1 MATTTRDDNCA
12 GIDAVEFSDDVD
24 LINDGAGLNTDDAD
38 LIKVVQARPP
48 GDGEGEAAS
57 EELVR
62 RYRSLVHSCAL
73 RYAPNYEVQED
84 LVQAGYLGLLSAI
97 NNFEPSL
104 GCRLVAYARPCIV
117 GEIKRYFR
125 DKRWP
130 VRVLRS
136 SQELRGLV
144 LQAESQLTQQLSRMP
159 SDGEIADQLRVSTAE
174 VREGRQAD
182 RAFQSLS
189 LDAPLSA
196 DADAGTLAGLIGA
209 EDPGLDTATDMDAVW
224 GHVGELPEREQ
235 KLLVMRYYG
244 NMTQSQIGERLGISQ
259 MHVSRL
265 LAHALSHLR
274 EQVRDSGL
282 SGYGPP
288 AADCDYASP
297 AAWRS
302 LSSRPPSSGCRPS
315 SRAS

>member
-1 MATTTRDDNCA
+1 MTTTTWDDDYV
-12 GIDAVEFSDDVD
+12 GIDTFESSE
-24 LINDGAGLNTDDAD
+24 DAD
-38 LIKVVQARPP
+38 LINLVQGRLP
-48 GDGEGEAAS
+48 GDNEREAAF

-62 RYRSLVHSCAL
+62 RYRSLVHSFAV

-97 NNFEPSL
+97 TNFDPSM
-104 GCRLVAYARPCIV
+104 GCRLVAYARPCIL

-136 SQELRGLV
+136 SQELRARV
-144 LQAESQLTQQLSRMP
+144 LRAESELTQQLSRTP
-159 SDGEIADQLRVSTAE
+159 SDGELADQLRLTIAE
-174 VREGRQAD
+174 VWEGRRAD
-182 RAFQSLS
+182 RAFQALS
-189 LDAPLSA
+189 LDAPLSTEA
-196 DADAGTLAGLIGA
+196 DACSLADVIGA
-209 EDPGLDTATDMDAVW
+209 EDPEVDTSAYLDAVW

-265 LAHALSHLR
+265 LAHALSYLR
-274 EQVRDSGL
+274 ERVLDSG
-282 SGYGPP
+282 
-288 AADCDYASP
+288 
-297 AAWRS
+297 
-302 LSSRPPSSGCRPS
+302 
-315 SRAS
+315 

>member
-1 MATTTRDDNCA
+1 MTTAHDEDYV
-12 GIDAVEFSDDVD
+12 GIDAVESSDDGD
-24 LINDGAGLNTDDAD
+24 LITL
-38 LIKVVQARPP
+38 VQARPP
-48 GDGEGEAAS
+48 GDNEREAAF

-97 NNFEPSL
+97 NNFDPKV
-104 GCRLVAYARPCIV
+104 GCRLVAYARPCIL

-136 SQELRGLV
+136 SQELRARV
-144 LQAESQLTQQLSRMP
+144 LRAESQLTQQLSRTP
-159 SDGEIADQLRVSTAE
+159 SDEELADQLRLTVAE
-174 VREGRQAD
+174 VREGRRAD
-182 RAFQSLS
+182 RAFQALS
-189 LDAPLSA
+189 LDAPLSTE
-196 DADAGTLAGLIGA
+196 ADAGTLADVIGA
-209 EDPGLDTATDMDAVW
+209 EDPELHSTADLDAVW

-265 LAHALSHLR
+265 LAHALGYLR
-274 EQVRDSGL
+274 KQVLDPG
-282 SGYGPP
+282 
-288 AADCDYASP
+288 
-297 AAWRS
+297 
-302 LSSRPPSSGCRPS
+302 
-315 SRAS
+315 

>member
-1 MATTTRDDNCA
+1 MTTTTRDEFV
-12 GIDAVEFSDDVD
+12 GIDACGSSE
-24 LINDGAGLNTDDAD
+24 DAD
-38 LIKVVQARPP
+38 LIKVVQARSP
-48 GDGEGEAAS
+48 GDSEREAAF

-62 RYRSLVHSCAL
+62 RYRSVVHSCAV
-73 RYAPNYEVQED
+73 RYAPNHEVLEE

-97 NNFEPSL
+97 NNFDPSM

-136 SQELRGLV
+136 SQELRARV
-144 LQAESQLTQQLSRMP
+144 LRAESELTQQLSRTP
-159 SDGEIADQLRVSTAE
+159 SDAELADKLRLSVPEVS
-174 VREGRQAD
+174 EGRRAD
-182 RAFQSLS
+182 RAFQALS
-189 LDAPLSA
+189 LDAPLST
-196 DADAGTLAGLIGA
+196 DADAGTLAEMIGA
-209 EDPGLDTATDMDAVW
+209 DDPQLDTTADVDAVW

-265 LAHALSHLR
+265 LTHALGYLR
-274 EQVRDSGL
+274 EQVLDAG
-282 SGYGPP
+282 
-288 AADCDYASP
+288 
-297 AAWRS
+297 
-302 LSSRPPSSGCRPS
+302 
-315 SRAS
+315 

>member
-1 MATTTRDDNCA
+1 MTTRGDN
-12 GIDAVEFSDDVD
+12 GTDVD
-24 LINDGAGLNTDDAD
+24 AFVRPDDAD
-38 LIKVVQARPP
+38 LIKLVQARSP
-48 GDGEGEAAS
+48 GDNEREAAF

-73 RYAPNYEVQED
+73 HYAPSQEFHED

-97 NNFEPSL
+97 NNFDPSI
-104 GCRLVAYARPCIV
+104 GCRLVAYARPCIL

-136 SQELRGLV
+136 SQELRAQILH
-144 LQAESQLTQQLSRMP
+144 AESQLTQQLLRP
-159 SDGEIADQLRVSTAE
+159 PTDEELAGQLRLSPAE
-174 VREGRQAD
+174 VREGRRAD
-182 RAFQSLS
+182 RAFQALS
-189 LDAPLSA
+189 LDAPLSTE
-196 DADAGTLAGLIGA
+196 ADAGTLGEVLGA
-209 EDPGLDTATDMDAVW
+209 EDSEIETTTEMDVVW

-265 LAHALSHLR
+265 LAHALGYLR
-274 EQVRDSGL
+274 DQVVDST
-282 SGYGPP
+282 
-288 AADCDYASP
+288 
-297 AAWRS
+297 
-302 LSSRPPSSGCRPS
+302 
-315 SRAS
+315 

>member
-1 MATTTRDDNCA
+1 MTTTTRDDELF
-12 GIDAVEFSDDVD
+12 GIDAVESS
-24 LINDGAGLNTDDAD
+24 DDAD

-48 GDGEGEAAS
+48 GDNEREAAF

-97 NNFEPSL
+97 NNFDPSM
-104 GCRLVAYARPCIV
+104 GCRLVAYARPCIL

-136 SQELRGLV
+136 SQELRARILH
-144 LQAESQLTQQLSRMP
+144 AESQLTQQLSRTP
-159 SDGEIADQLRVSTAE
+159 SDSELADQLRLSVAE
-174 VREGRQAD
+174 IWEGRRAD
-182 RAFQSLS
+182 RAFQALS
-189 LDAPLSA
+189 LDAPLSTE
-196 DADAGTLAGLIGA
+196 ADAGTLADVLGA
-209 EDPGLDTATDMDAVW
+209 EDAELDTTADLDAVW

-265 LAHALSHLR
+265 LAHALGYLR
-274 EQVRDSGL
+274 EQILDS
-282 SGYGPP
+282 
-288 AADCDYASP
+288 
-297 AAWRS
+297 R
-302 LSSRPPSSGCRPS
+302 
-315 SRAS
+315 